1 MNMPAGKNNIK
12 KVGKQEILKFY
23 KMTPITTTQHRKDMW
38 ITNANNISKYN
49 EYLEACGCHLQAG
62 HQ

>member
-23 KMTPITTTQHRKDMW
+23 KMTPITTT
-38 ITNANNISKYN
+38 
-49 EYLEACGCHLQAG
+49 
-62 HQ
+62 